1 MLSILSS
8 LALVV
13 VVGALLFVLIKTI
26 LEKLLGWRGK
36 R

>member
-8 LALVV
+8 LALVI
-13 VVGALLFVLIKTI
+13 VVGALLFILVKVI
-26 LEKLLGWRGK
+26 LETFLGWRGK

>member
-13 VVGALLFVLIKTI
+13 VVSALLFILVKVI
-26 LEKLLGWRGK
+26 LETFLGWRGK

>member
-8 LALVV
+8 LALVI
-13 VVGALLFVLIKTI
+13 VVGALLFVLVKVI
-26 LEKLLGWRGK
+26 LETFLGWRGK

>member
-1 MLSILSS
+1 MLSVLSS

-13 VVGALLFVLIKTI
+13 VVGALLYVLVKVI
-26 LEKLLGWRGK
+26 LETFLGWRGK